1 MRYFDPKQS
10 RQIEIIWN
18 LGPRVVGELLV
29 EISDPVDLDLA
40 LTRYARL
47 DVDVV
52 RALGADQFPPNPIH
66 EVA

>member
-1 MRYFDPKQS
+1 MRNFDPKKC

-18 LGPRVVGELLV
+18 LGPRVVGELLA

-47 DVDVV
+47 DADVV